1 MCCMFSLNNKINTK
15 QQLRKDLIIAMS
27 IYLGKHMERAAE
39 RAGLPP
45 RARRAATLT

>member
-1 MCCMFSLNNKINTK
+1 MAFV
-15 QQLRKDLIIAMS
+15 LI